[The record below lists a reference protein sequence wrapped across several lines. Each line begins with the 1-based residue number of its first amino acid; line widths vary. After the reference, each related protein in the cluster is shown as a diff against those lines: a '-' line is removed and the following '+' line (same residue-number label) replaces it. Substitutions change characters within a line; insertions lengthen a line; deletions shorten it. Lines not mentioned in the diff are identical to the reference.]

1 MKKAKKPTTKQIR
14 VYIDSKSA
22 KQLENLSTVW
32 PLSLPQLAG
41 EAIRKGI
48 VELTKITVANF
59 GQEALR

>member
-1 MKKAKKPTTKQIR
+1 
-14 VYIDSKSA
+14 
-22 KQLENLSTVW
+22 
-32 PLSLPQLAG
+32 LPQLAG